1 MLLTPK
7 RLCHDFGDRPCD
19 PQNTQAGLEERR
31 ELVQQIEALQGALQ
45 QAQAGGGSSGLGSPK
60 SSNSVAGVSV
70 PGARGLPHVSPNRPY
85 RTGLTSK
92 PKFK

>member
-1 MLLTPK
+1 MLTWVGGG
-7 RLCHDFGDRPCD
+7 CCA
-19 PQNTQAGLEERR
+19 QAGLEERR
-31 ELVQQIEALQGALQ
+31 ELVQQVEALQGALQ

-60 SSNSVAGVSV
+60 SSNSVAGVPLV
-70 PGARGLPHVSPNRPY
+70 PGGRGLPHVSPNRPY

>member
-1 MLLTPK
+1 MFL
-7 RLCHDFGDRPCD
+7 
-19 PQNTQAGLEERR
+19 TQAGLEERR

-45 QAQAGGGSSGLGSPK
+45 QAQAGGGSSSGLGSPK
-60 SSNSVAGVSV
+60 SSNSVAGVPV
-70 PGARGLPHVSPNRPY
+70 PGGRGLPHVSPNRPY